1 MARTLGDYLLGSAR
15 ANSPSVARARSAF
28 DQIYAIEREVA
39 ELREKHHVTQGS
51 SRRRPSRLASNP
63 LLPRLSRGRRRS
75 PRFADVSISR

>member
-39 ELREKHHVTQGS
+39 ELREKHHVTQGELAAKAQPARIEPAPAAAIPRTPPFTTV
-51 SRRRPSRLASNP
+51 RRRVN
-63 LLPRLSRGRRRS
+63 
-75 PRFADVSISR
+75 